1 MSFFAYA
8 HGSDDELCLYPV
20 KIPERSLSS
29 KYVFVQKHYTVA
41 YMDVDPYEEVTLHH
55 TDYQSNGELLGGRTC
70 ICALCP
76 VERESRDS
84 QFTVHITN
92 LLTIV

>member
-41 YMDVDPYEEVTLHH
+41 YMDVDPYEEVTLHY

-76 VERESRDS
+76 ERES
-84 QFTVHITN
+84 QEIANLMYCITN